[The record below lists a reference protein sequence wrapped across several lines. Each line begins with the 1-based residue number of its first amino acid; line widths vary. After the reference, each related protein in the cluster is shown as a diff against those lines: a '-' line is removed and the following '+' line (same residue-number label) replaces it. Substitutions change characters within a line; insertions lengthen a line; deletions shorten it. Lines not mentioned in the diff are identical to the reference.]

1 VTLRAAVRL
10 LALALTAWA
19 IAGTDVSAQR
29 GAAPDALV
37 AAQAA
42 EQPAD
47 DPWGFEEEEEAVP
60 TLGELARTQAPDL
73 LLFGAFAILVMVSF
87 FLKSDRLKVV
97 TLVASVAYLGFYK
110 SQLLSVTNIF
120 ALLSMNLPLFSY
132 SMGWYFFAVFSIAT
146 TILWGRIYCGRIC
159 AFGSLTQLMDR
170 VLPARLRVNVPR
182 SIERRAGYIKYGL
195 LAFVVIY
202 YLTTRDIRIY
212 RAVEPF
218 WMFTLQ
224 GSTVMWVGLTVL
236 LVATVFVRNLYC
248 RFLCPVGAF
257 LGLLSNLTVFRIKRW
272 SECSTCR
279 ICEKTCEW
287 GAIRGPKIIASECV
301 RCDDCERLYMNK
313 KKCPHWLII
322 ERKEVVMARRSA
334 AAAASGGS

>member
-1 VTLRAAVRL
+1 MGLAAGRL
-10 LALALTAWA
+10 IATALAVVLF
-19 IAGTDVSAQR
+19 AGPLHGQPPA
-29 GAAPDALV
+29 AAP
-37 AAQAA
+37 
-42 EQPAD
+42 EQPATVED
-47 DPWGFEEEEEAVP
+47 VPPAGDTWNFEDEEEVEP
-60 TLGELARTQAPDL
+60 TLAEHARAQAIDIT
-73 LLFGAFAILVMVSF
+73 LFAGFAVLVLVSF
-87 FLKSDRLKVV
+87 FRKSEPLKLV

-120 ALLSMNLPLFSY
+120 SLISWNLPIFSY

-146 TILWGRIYCGRIC
+146 TILWGRLYCGRIC
-159 AFGSLTQLMDR
+159 AYGSLTQLMDHY
-170 VLPARLRVNVPR
+170 LPQRLRVNVPR
-182 SIERRAGYIKYGL
+182 WLERRASYVKYGM
-195 LAFVVIY
+195 LAFVLLY
-202 YLTTRDIRIY
+202 YLATRDIRIY

-224 GSTVMWVGLTVL
+224 GSATMWIGLSAL

-257 LGLLSNLTVFRIKRW
+257 LGLLSTLTVFRIKRW

-287 GAIRGPKIIASECV
+287 GAIRGPKIITTECV

-313 KKCPHWLII
+313 TKCPHWII
-322 ERKEVVMARRSA
+322 IQRKSDVMARRSGVPA
-334 AAAASGGS
+334 VPASS

>member
-1 VTLRAAVRL
+1 VTPALGAVRVL
-10 LALALTAWA
+10 LAAFLVTVTVATLSAEA
-19 IAGTDVSAQR
+19 FQPDV
-29 GAAPDALV
+29 PV

-42 EQPAD
+42 AQPED
-47 DPWGFEEEEEAVP
+47 DPWNFDDDEEVQP
-60 TLGELARTQAPDL
+60 TFAELARTQALDIA
-73 LLFGAFAILVMVSF
+73 LFGAFAVLVLVSF
-87 FLKSDRLKVV
+87 FRKSEPLKVV
-97 TLVASVAYLGFYK
+97 TLIAAVAYLGFYK

-120 ALLSMNLPLFSY
+120 SLLSWNLPLLSY
-132 SMGWYFFAVFSIAT
+132 SMGWYFFAIFSIAT
-146 TILWGRIYCGRIC
+146 TVLWGRLYCGRIC
-159 AFGSLTQLMDR
+159 AFGSMTQLMDKI
-170 VLPARLRVNVPR
+170 LPARWRVDVPKR
-182 SIERRAGYIKYGL
+182 IERKASYVKYGL

-224 GSTVMWVGLTVL
+224 GSTAMWIGLTIL

-272 SECSTCR
+272 SECKTCR

-301 RCDDCERLYMNK
+301 RCDDCERLYMNTQ
-313 KKCPHWLII
+313 KCPHWII
-322 ERKEVVMARRSA
+322 IQRKADIMARRSG
-334 AAAASGGS
+334 AAAS